1 MVLIFLLLAGC
12 QAYDASP
19 APGNSET
26 NVELSEGEPDRD
38 RIKDGNMGEEPGME
52 NIRVE
57 EDGSYSGKEEVVEY
71 IEEVSEE
78 EPDSDRIKDGN
89 MGEEPGMENTRV
101 EENGSYS
108 SKDEVAEY
116 INEFSSLPPNY
127 ITKKDAQK
135 LGWVSSEGNLWE
147 VTDQKSIGGDYFG
160 NREGLLP
167 NSDGRKYYECD
178 INYNGG
184 YRGAERIVFSND
196 GLIFYTSDH
205 YESFKQ
211 LY

>member
-1 MVLIFLLLAGC
+1 MGIWILTHLLKKVVANYKAEGDKSMFKIKKWDKKLCLLCMFLIFVLLAGC
-12 QAYDASP
+12 QSYDSSP
-19 APGNSET
+19 APGNSGT

-38 RIKDGNMGEEPGME
+38 RIQGGKMGEEPGME
-52 NIRVE
+52 NV
-57 EDGSYSGKEEVVEY
+57 
-71 IEEVSEE
+71 
-78 EPDSDRIKDGN
+78 
-89 MGEEPGMENTRV
+89 RV

-108 SKDEVAEY
+108 SKEEVAEY

-205 YESFKQ
+205 YESFEK

>member
-1 MVLIFLLLAGC
+1 MGIWILTHLLKKVVANYKAEGDRTMFKIKKWNKMLCFLCMVLIFALLAGC
-12 QAYDASP
+12 QSYDSSH
-19 APGNSET
+19 APGNSGT

-38 RIKDGNMGEEPGME
+38 RIQGGKMGEEPGME
-52 NIRVE
+52 NV
-57 EDGSYSGKEEVVEY
+57 
-71 IEEVSEE
+71 
-78 EPDSDRIKDGN
+78 
-89 MGEEPGMENTRV
+89 RV

-108 SKDEVAEY
+108 SKEEVAEY

-205 YESFKQ
+205 YESFEK

>member
-71 IEEVSEE
+71 IEEVAEE